1 MNKNLFLF
9 AAAAALTFT
18 ACSDN
23 DDMTASRDGSLSSN
37 ETTAVQFSTY
47 LAGTQTRAGQ
57 TGSIVNTPVSDA
69 NSLGTLGFGVM
80 AFSTGTTDWSNGQET
95 TIPNFMY
102 NQKVNSTNGTNW
114 TYEPI
119 KYWPND
125 FSSSDVDAGLGV
137 EGEENNATG
146 PSTTTGG
153 KVSFFAYAPYQELV
167 ENGYTTAVTAFTN
180 DNAPSFTV
188 SGTKSTYSTDD
199 KYAFVSGATS
209 LTTDNGIIALTTNET
224 KNDPLVRYGLTSAKY
239 SGNVDLL
246 WGLSSKTSYN
256 LADGNKQTLAAN
268 AYNVNLTK
276 QAVNEKI
283 GFLFK
288 HALAK
293 LGGNTDNNTGT
304 TTTTAN
310 NSKVKVILD
319 IDNGGTDASTA
330 ITGGSK
336 DATTLVTVKSIK
348 ISDWKTYKTDKG
360 LTEDKYNGNDV
371 TVNKVRKYGWFD
383 IARGQWSDKVDA
395 DLVDLGTDGLGTYS
409 IEIGSTDEANNGKYK
424 LNEAIAEPTSAPTYT
439 SGAWSPVGV
448 LSTKATEAYATP
460 TTDKEG
466 VDEGIVMI
474 PGGEDLQLV
483 VTCDYIVRTYDDH
496 LATTGSG
503 EGTWTKTEQVITNL
517 VTIPTEGIASN
528 KVYSLLIHLG
538 LTSVKFE
545 AQVSG
550 WENPDDPDPTNPDD
564 DPDNSSTTGN
574 KSIYLPS
581 NTLSAISV
589 TSTSDDVEAS
599 NGTATVNLTG
609 LSDKATVE
617 FVSAKDASNT
627 DVDNVTV
634 SLGSITNGAATATI
648 NVPNNTTGAARTI
661 TVVFKVKNNQGQDLQ
676 NVTVTIN
683 QKANE

>member
-47 LAGTQTRAGQ
+47 LAGTQTRTT
-57 TGSIVNTPVSDA
+57 TGGSTGALNTTELKS
-69 NSLGTLGFGVM
+69 NGFGVF
-80 AFSTGTTDWSNGQET
+80 AFNTEDKTWSEVGAASAT
-95 TIPNFMY
+95 PASATPNFMY
-102 NQKVNSTNGTNW
+102 NQKVTSTDGSNW
-114 TYEPI
+114 TYTPI
-119 KYWPND
+119 KYWPNE
-125 FSSSDVDAGLGV
+125 FANGIVDDKQGV
-137 EGEENNATG
+137 EGENYNATG
-146 PSTTTGG
+146 TKAGG
-153 KVSFFAYAPYQELV
+153 KVSFFAYAPFV
-167 ENGYTTAVTAFTN
+167 EAASYTTAATDLQLANNGDAVRSAKN
-180 DNAPSFTV
+180 ESE
-188 SGTKSTYSTDD
+188 TDD
-199 KYAFVSGATS
+199 N
-209 LTTDNGIIALTTNET
+209 TDGIIGMTFNTYAGE
-224 KNDPLVRYGLTSAKY
+224 PQIRYGLTSQKY
-239 SGNVDLL
+239 SEDVDLL
-246 WGLSSKTSYN
+246 WGLAMKKNYN
-256 LADGNKQTLAAN
+256 KADGGVQTLN
-268 AYNVNLTK
+268 DEYNKDLTK

-395 DLVDLGTDGLGTYS
+395 DLVDLGTDGFGTYS

-460 TTDKEG
+460 TADKEG